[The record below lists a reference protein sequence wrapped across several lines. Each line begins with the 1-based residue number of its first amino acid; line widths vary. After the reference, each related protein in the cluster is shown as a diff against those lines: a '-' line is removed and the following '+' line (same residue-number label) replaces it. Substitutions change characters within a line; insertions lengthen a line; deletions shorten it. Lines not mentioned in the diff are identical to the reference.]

1 MTSLL
6 GASVDSELAQ
16 LAERVSRSVVRV
28 QCRSG
33 GGSGVVWRS
42 DGLVITN
49 AHVVQQRNAS
59 VSLWDGRTVK
69 AQICGYDSSRDLA
82 ALQIEPGQAA
92 DLIPIATGDAR
103 RLRVGQL
110 VFALGNPH
118 GEEPALSAGVIHAVN
133 TRRPGGAGGWLQA
146 DVAIHPGN
154 SGGPLFDVHGAAIGI
169 NSMIAYGLALAV
181 PSWAVLDFVTP
192 AASRPRIGVVCE
204 PVRLQPR
211 ITRALALA
219 ADHGLLIVAVSPH
232 SAAEKAGLLIG
243 DIITAAAVGDGKPRS
258 PEALTDVLAS
268 ATGDEVL
275 RLWILRGGT
284 PEVCDLRFTFSSER
298 TSAAA

>member
-1 MTSLL
+1 MTSPF

-33 GGSGVVWRS
+33 GGSGVVWRA

-59 VSLWDGRTVK
+59 VTLWDGRSVK
-69 AQICGYDSSRDLA
+69 AQLSGYDRSRDLA
-82 ALQIEPGQAA
+82 ALQIEPDETGN
-92 DLIPIATGDAR
+92 LIPIARGDAK

-133 TRRPGGAGGWLQA
+133 TRGRGGAGGWVQA

-192 AASRPRIGVVCE
+192 ATARPRIGVVCE
-204 PVRLQPR
+204 PVRVQPR
-211 ITRALALA
+211 IARGLALA
-219 ADHGLLIVAVSPH
+219 ADEGLLIVALSPH
-232 SAAEKAGLLIG
+232 SAADKAGLLIG
-243 DIITAAAVGDGKPRS
+243 DVIIGTIGAGQPSTPDPLA
-258 PEALTDVLAS
+258 DVLAR
-268 ATGDEVL
+268 ATVDDMV
-275 RLWILRGGT
+275 RLWILRGGR
-284 PEVCDLRFTFSSER
+284 PEVRELRFAFSTER
-298 TSAAA
+298 ASAAA

>member
-1 MTSLL
+1 MSPLL

-33 GGSGVVWRS
+33 GGSGVVWRA

-69 AQICGYDSSRDLA
+69 AQVCGYDSSRDLA
-82 ALQIEPGQAA
+82 ALRVEPGEAG
-92 DLIPIATGDAR
+92 DLIPIANGDAR

-133 TRRPGGAGGWLQA
+133 TSRPRGAGGWVQA

-154 SGGPLFDVHGAAIGI
+154 SGGPLFDVHGVAIGI

-181 PSWAVLDFVTP
+181 PSWAVHDFVRP
-192 AASRPRIGVVCE
+192 AVSRPRIGVLCE

-211 ITRALALA
+211 ITQRLALA
-219 ADHGLLIVAVSPH
+219 ADAGLLIVAVAPH
-232 SAAEKAGLLIG
+232 SAAEKAGLLMG
-243 DIITAAAVGDGKPRS
+243 DVITGAAVGGGQPS
-258 PEALTDVLAS
+258 APESLTDVLAS
-268 ATGDEVL
+268 ATGDDVL
-275 RLWILRGGT
+275 RLWILRAGT
-284 PEVCDLRFTFSSER
+284 PEVRELRFAFSAEHAG
-298 TSAAA
+298 AAA